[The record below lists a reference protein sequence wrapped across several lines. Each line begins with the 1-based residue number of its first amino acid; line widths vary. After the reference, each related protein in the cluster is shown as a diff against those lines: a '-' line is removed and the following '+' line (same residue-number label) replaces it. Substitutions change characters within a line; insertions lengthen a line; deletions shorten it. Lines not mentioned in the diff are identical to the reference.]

1 MSDGGEGEGRAK
13 KRSFV
18 SRLSRK
24 LPNPLRRSRPDSDE
38 EGVPPIP
45 ETSPPLDVDERPA
58 TFERQG
64 AVKTK
69 FSDTKGSG
77 GVSGAGVTRTVKM
90 SSDRASGD
98 IPAPLLRSEG
108 SIRSARTA
116 ASSTGRD
123 PGVDAIPKKRDAAA
137 VYGVAEIVLTGVK
150 GVPKEVLKMLRER
163 GFVVHLV
170 SKRSFLPRVKRA
182 KSRCVFAPVM
192 IQACLC
198 PLSSR
203 GVPLQEDC
211 KCVSYELD
219 RRIGLASYSAR
230 DSI

>member
-45 ETSPPLDVDERPA
+45 ETPSQEIPEDAASTPLHVGERP
-58 TFERQG
+58 TTSEREG
-64 AVKTK
+64 AFKTK
-69 FSDTKGSG
+69 FSDTEGSG
-77 GVSGAGVTRTVKM
+77 GVSGAGVTRMVNM
-90 SSDRASGD
+90 SSDHATD
-98 IPAPLLRSEG
+98 DTPAPLLRSERG
-108 SIRSARTA
+108 IRSARTA
-116 ASSTGRD
+116 ASSTGGVS
-123 PGVDAIPKKRDAAA
+123 GVDAIPKKRDAPA

-170 SKRSFLPRVKRA
+170 SKRRF
-182 KSRCVFAPVM
+182 
-192 IQACLC
+192 CL
-198 PLSSR
+198 
-203 GVPLQEDC
+203 E
-211 KCVSYELD
+211 
-219 RRIGLASYSAR
+219 
-230 DSI
+230 